1 MFNSYV
7 KLPEGTFFWGSK
19 LTDTRIVTK
28 NNIYIYIAHVLMG
41 FNDLDAKGT
50 DGHRALHVS
59 TLVNGFVALKL

>member
-1 MFNSYV
+1 
-7 KLPEGTFFWGSK
+7 
-19 LTDTRIVTK
+19 
-28 NNIYIYIAHVLMG
+28 MG